1 MSNAV
6 AAPTLLERDG
16 KGYDIAVLL
25 ASYSGYPIRV
35 GAVAYHNSK
44 RLAGAFNTLR
54 NSSKNSEFGT
64 ATYHAEFN
72 CLRMV
77 PDRFLSKTTLYIA
90 RLGKGGE
97 DLASRPCSKCRILL
111 ANMGVPEVVYRDNE
125 GVLVKE
131 YI

>member
-1 MSNAV
+1 MSPVAETLLGRDERGYAV
-6 AAPTLLERDG
+6 A
-16 KGYDIAVLL
+16 VSM

-54 NSSKNSEFGT
+54 NSAKDSEFGT
-64 ATYHAEFN
+64 ATYHAEHN
-72 CLRMV
+72 CLRGI
-77 PDRFLSKTTLYIA
+77 PSRFLLKTTLYVA
-90 RLGKGGE
+90 RLGKRNE
-97 DLASRPCSKCRILL
+97 ELPSRPCSKCRILL
-111 ANMGVPEVVYRDNE
+111 AGVGVPEVVYKNNE